1 MVEYLDKTG
10 LAYLWS
16 KLKAIFTRLEQATS
30 VASLVFLVEFDETTG
45 KVILSRPEGDS
56 RLQSATIDYTTG
68 KLKITIKTN

>member
-1 MVEYLDKTG
+1 MIDYLNKTG
-10 LAYLWS
+10 LQRFFNGIKQRLT
-16 KLKAIFTRLEQATS
+16 KLEQATS
-30 VASLVFLVEFDETTG
+30 VASLVFLVDFDETTG